1 MNLVIPKYKNAIKYE
16 VTERG
21 LVVTFNTNRV
31 ELILANRNLAQHL
44 SDLGVC
50 VDEKTG
56 EIVKVVEA
64 TQEKHDVVVDEVIET
79 VQPTNDAEP
88 TVENHDVVE
97 APRPRKRR
105 EPKTV

>member
-44 SDLGVC
+44 SGLGVY
-50 VDEKTG
+50 VDENTG
-56 EIVKVVEA
+56 DIVKVA
-64 TQEKHDVVVDEVIET
+64 HTTQEKNDVVEVVET

-88 TVENHDVVE
+88 TVESHDVVE
-97 APRPRKRR
+97 APRQRKRR